1 MRKEKIV
8 VVSGGFDPI
17 HSGHI
22 HLINEAKLLGD
33 RLIVL
38 LNSDQWLTNKKGKPL
53 ITIKQYNK
61 SIS

>member
-38 LNSDQWLTNKKGKPL
+38 LNSDQWFTFL
-53 ITIKQYNK
+53 I
-61 SIS
+61 S